1 MIKNSKQIVLKI
13 YGRVQMV
20 MFRDSTQ
27 RQAKKLKLVG
37 WVINE
42 PDKTVKIVAEGK
54 EKNLKQLIDWCYNGS
69 ILSRVDKI
77 DIKWKEPT
85 GQFNRFEIKY

>member
-85 GQFNRFEIKY
+85 GQFNRF

>member
-54 EKNLKQLIDWCYNGS
+54 EKNLKGKNPNPVLPGPRGGLD
-69 ILSRVDKI
+69 VDMGRHSSP
-77 DIKWKEPT
+77 W
-85 GQFNRFEIKY
+85 